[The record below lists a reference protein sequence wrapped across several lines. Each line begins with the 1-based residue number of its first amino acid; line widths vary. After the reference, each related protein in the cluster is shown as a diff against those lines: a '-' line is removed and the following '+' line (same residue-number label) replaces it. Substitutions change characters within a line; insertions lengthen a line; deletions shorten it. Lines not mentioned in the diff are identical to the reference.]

1 MFYKD
6 ERLALFIDG
15 SNLYAAG
22 KSLGF
27 DIDYK
32 LLRSAVYAARQ
43 TFARVLLYRAAGK

>member
-15 SNLYAAG
+15 SNRYAAA

-32 LLRSAVYAARQ
+32 LLRSKFMR
-43 TFARVLLYRAAGK
+43 RSKLLRAFY

>member
-1 MFYKD
+1 LAAIIWVKGHLMFYKD

-15 SNLYAAG
+15 SNLYAAA

-32 LLRSAVYAARQ
+32 LLRQ
-43 TFARVLLYRAAGK
+43 EFARRG